1 MKKIF
6 KYRLPRDGEV
16 IAIHADV
23 IKWLDIQEQ
32 NGWPH
37 IWAIVEENGN
47 ARDYEI
53 AAWGTGWMVP
63 DELMFM
69 SYLGTAQD
77 LGGYVWHYFM
87 READPVYETIKV
99 QEYEYNPYEYTLT
112 TKGQPDPGYS
122 ITISCGDADSA
133 VSATNTKVYND
144 YTTSIDGLQ
153 SVVEYLTA
161 AVSNSNTAT
170 LKACT

>member
-6 KYRLPRDGEV
+6 KYKLPRDGEV
-16 IAIHADV
+16 ITIHADI
-23 IKWLDIQEQ
+23 IKWLDVQEQ

-37 IWAIVEENGN
+37 IWAIVEENGYP
-47 ARDYEI
+47 RDYEI

-87 READPVYETIKV
+87 READPGYSTVTV
-99 QEYEYNPYEYTLT
+99 NDYEYNPYDYTLT
-112 TKGQPDPGYS
+112 TKGTPDPGYS
-122 ITISCGDADSA
+122 ITISCGDSDSA
-133 VSATNTKVYND
+133 VSTLESKVYND
-144 YTTSIDGLQ
+144 YSTSIDGLQ
-153 SVVEYLTA
+153 NVIEYLTA
-161 AVSNSNTAT
+161 TVASGKTASA
-170 LKACT
+170 KACT

>member
-6 KYRLPRDGEV
+6 KYKLPRDGEV
-16 IAIHADV
+16 ITIHADI
-23 IKWLDIQEQ
+23 IKFLDVQEQ

-37 IWAIVEENGN
+37 VWAIVEENGHP
-47 ARDYEI
+47 RDYEI

-87 READPVYETIKV
+87 READPGYSTVTV
-99 QEYEYNPYEYTLT
+99 NDYEYNPYNYTLT
-112 TKGQPDPGYS
+112 TKGTPDPGYS

-133 VSATNTKVYND
+133 VSALDTKVYND
-144 YTTSIDGLQ
+144 CTTSIDG
-153 SVVEYLTA
+153 VIDKLTSA
-161 AVSNSNTAT
+161 LVAGSAT
-170 LKACT
+170 GLSYAH

>member
-16 IAIHADV
+16 ITIHADV
-23 IKWLDIQEQ
+23 IKWLNIQEQ

-47 ARDYEI
+47 ARNYEI

-87 READPVYETIKV
+87 READPIYEPVKV
-99 QEYEYNPYEYTLT
+99 QEYDYNPYDYTLT
-112 TKGQPDPGYS
+112 TRGQPDPGYS

-133 VSATNTKVYND
+133 VSGLESKVYND

-153 SVVEYLTA
+153 NVVEYLTA
-161 AVSNSNTAT
+161 TVANSNTAT
-170 LKACT
+170 LKAYT

>member
-6 KYRLPRDGEV
+6 KYKLPRDGEV
-16 IAIHADV
+16 ITIHADI
-23 IKWLDIQEQ
+23 IKFLDVQEQ

-37 IWAIVEENGN
+37 VWAIVEENGHP
-47 ARDYEI
+47 RDYEI

-87 READPVYETIKV
+87 READPGYTTVTV
-99 QEYEYNPYEYTLT
+99 NDYEYNPYNYTLT
-112 TKGQPDPGYS
+112 TKGTPDPGYS

-133 VSATNTKVYND
+133 VSALDAKVYND
-144 YTTSIDGLQ
+144 CTTSIDG
-153 SVVEYLTA
+153 VIDKLTSA
-161 AVSNSNTAT
+161 LVAGSAT
-170 LKACT
+170 GLSYAH

>member
-16 IAIHADV
+16 ITIHADV

-47 ARDYEI
+47 ARNYEI

-87 READPVYETIKV
+87 READSIYEPITV
-99 QEYEYNPYEYTLT
+99 QEYDYNPYDYTLT
-112 TKGQPDPGYS
+112 TRGQPDPGYS

-133 VSATNTKVYND
+133 ISATNTKVYND
-144 YTTSIDGLQ
+144 YTTSIDNLQ
-153 SVVEYLTA
+153 SAVEYLTA
-161 AVSNSNTAT
+161 AVINSNTAT